1 MNKSVKGT
9 AIGID
14 LGTTYSCV
22 AAWFDQHNRVEII
35 PNQQG
40 NKITPSCVAWNG
52 MEVLVGEAA
61 KNKITR
67 NPKNIVFDVKRL
79 MGARF
84 DDGVVQKDIAS
95 TPFKVI
101 QGPGEK
107 PVIVFEHE
115 SEEKRFSPEEISSM
129 ILRNLK
135 ESAEAFLGTT
145 VKDAVIIVP
154 A

>member
-35 PNQQG
+35 PNQQ
-40 NKITPSCVAWNG
+40 
-52 MEVLVGEAA
+52 
-61 KNKITR
+61 
-67 NPKNIVFDVKRL
+67 DVKRL

-84 DDGVVQKDIAS
+84 NDGVVQKDTAS
-95 TPFKVI
+95 TPFKVVK
-101 QGPGEK
+101 GSVEK

-115 SEEKRFSPEEISSM
+115 
-129 ILRNLK
+129 
-135 ESAEAFLGTT
+135 
-145 VKDAVIIVP
+145 
-154 A
+154 